1 MYGWDT
7 LVLLKHLL
15 EQKLPKTVIA
25 RRLGISRRLVYH
37 LIKTGQL
44 ERDLSVPL
52 APPPRERRPHAL
64 VIEPYKPI
72 ITTRLETYPELSAVR
87 LFEECRLAGYA
98 GSLTQ
103 LKVFVRQVRPTPPV
117 EEIVRFETDPGRQAQ
132 ADFAEFRFPWGKRY
146 ALLVVLG
153 YSRLLWI
160 KFYERQTMQVVIA
173 GLEDAFGYF
182 GGVPKEILFD
192 QMKAVIIGD
201 ERLKGGETGGKL
213 LENPEFLRFAAH
225 WDFRIRA
232 CRPHRPQ
239 TKGKIE
245 RPVNYVRD
253 NFVYGREFLGDAD
266 LDAQARIWLDHT
278 PRTANERVHG
288 TTHEIPRVRFERDER
303 AVLTAL
309 AHRPY
314 QSLVLA
320 PERYAAPASAR
331 VLDPRLHPKTPALA
345 HAIAVERRKLTT
357 YTQLVEQK
365 FEQTCGKAFEEMVR

>member
-37 LIKTGQL
+37 LIKTGQID
-44 ERDLSVPL
+44 RDLSVPL
-52 APPPRERRPHAL
+52 PPPHRERRPHL
-64 VIEPYKPI
+64 LKIEPYKPI

-87 LFEECRLAGYA
+87 LFEECRLAGYT

-103 LKVFVRQVRPTPPV
+103 LKVFVREVRPTPPV
-117 EEIVRFETDPGRQAQ
+117 EEIVRFETDPGKQAQ

-160 KFYERQTMQVVIA
+160 KFYPRQTMQVVIA
-173 GLEDAFGYF
+173 GLEEAFGYF

-201 ERLKGGETGGKL
+201 ERLKDGGKL

-266 LDAQARIWLDHT
+266 LDAQARTWLDHT

-288 TTHEIPRVRFERDER
+288 TTQEVPRVRFERDER
-303 AVLTAL
+303 AVLTTL
-309 AHRPY
+309 ASRPY
-314 QSLVLA
+314 RSLALA
-320 PERYAAPASAR
+320 PERYTAQHAERYTRSPQPSAQSTI
-331 VLDPRLHPKTPALA
+331 V
-345 HAIAVERRKLTT
+345 VERRRLTT
-357 YTQLVEQK
+357 YTQLI
-365 FEQTCGKAFEEMVR
+365 EQTCGKAFEEVVR